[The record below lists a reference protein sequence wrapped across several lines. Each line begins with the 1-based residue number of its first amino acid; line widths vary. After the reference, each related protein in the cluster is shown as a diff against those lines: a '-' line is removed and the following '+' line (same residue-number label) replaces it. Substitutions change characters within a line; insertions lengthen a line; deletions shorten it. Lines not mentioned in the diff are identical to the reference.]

1 MNIFKK
7 SALYL
12 KGAASYLVD
21 PTGLTNKTTYGSGP
35 NISWFGIGNDFG
47 AYTDE
52 KLLKEGFSSNAS
64 VYSIITAIASEVIDV
79 KYPVTKNGDVLEG
92 GFLYELIHEDPL
104 ENFSYKMEK
113 AMINLLTTG
122 DVFIRKVSGIGFSEP
137 IRLEVLRSM
146 SVDLILDSRD
156 NVLSY
161 QYRTGSKT
169 ITFQPEEIIHIK
181 NYNPKE
187 DFQGNHRGLSSLQA
201 GYRALSASNNRN
213 KAAAHLYENL
223 GASAIV
229 SDKNGSLNDDN
240 EENQLQTS
248 ILKRLSGA
256 HKAGQMVVT
265 SAEIEIH
272 QLGLSPK
279 DLEITK
285 SGPTYLRE
293 LASLYGVSSR
303 VFNDP
308 EGSTYNNSAVDDK
321 NFFIKGVKKPLTK
334 IIDALNIALEQS
346 SDGEIITTDFSEVE
360 ALQIDQGLQ
369 IEKNKK
375 VSESLIEVLTNEAL
389 EQSQK
394 IYILVNVH
402 GMDESEA
409 NKLVGNGQG

>member
-7 SALYL
+7 SGLYL
-12 KGAASYLVD
+12 KGAVSHLID
-21 PTGLTNKTTYGSGP
+21 PTGLTNKTTYNGGP

-64 VYSIITAIASEVIDV
+64 VYSIITAIASEVIDI
-79 KYPVTKNGDVLEG
+79 KYPITKKGELVTG
-92 GFLYELIHEDPL
+92 GFLHELIHEDPL

-113 AMINLLTTG
+113 AMINLLSTG

-169 ITFQPEEIIHIK
+169 ISYSPEEIIHIK

-201 GYRALSASNNRN
+201 GYNALSASNNRN

-229 SDKNGSLNDDN
+229 SDKNGSLNDD
-240 EENQLQTS
+240 EEEGRLQKS

-293 LASLYGVSSR
+293 LAALYGVSSR

-308 EGSTYNNSAVDDK
+308 EGSTYNNSAVDNK
-321 NFFIKGVKKPLTK
+321 NFFIKGVKKPITK
-334 IIDALNIALEQS
+334 IIDALNIALEPYS
-346 SDGEIITTDFSEVE
+346 NGEIIELDLSNVE

-369 IEKNKK
+369 IEKNQKL
-375 VSESLIEVLTNEAL
+375 SSNIIEVLTNEGL
-389 EQSQK
+389 EQTQK
-394 IYILVNVH
+394 VYILVNVH
-402 GMDESEA
+402 GMDEQEA
-409 NKLVGNGQG
+409 KNLVK